1 MEERLIIAVA
11 GFPIIYDVS
20 LFAYRDINKKNE
32 AWIKVS
38 DIVGVPGELL
48 MCNIVIYFL
57 KISGNCMLTLSPE
70 HAKAAAAA
78 KYF

>member
-20 LFAYRDINKKNE
+20 LFAYRDINKKND
-32 AWIKVS
+32 AWTKVS

-48 MCNIVIYFL
+48 MCNIVIYF
-57 KISGNCMLTLSPE
+57 
-70 HAKAAAAA
+70 
-78 KYF
+78 